1 MTVDKLTDDLF
12 KYLGDLSD
20 ISDDE
25 LKFLENY
32 VTDIIDSTKG
42 LYKYLGEL
50 ENDSGKVEE
59 LILIIDSLKKESKN
73 VKRDS

>member
-73 VKRDS
+73 VKRDT